1 MTFTRIASRLVSTRV
16 VGFKCKQ
23 YIGMLTLLAGTTLG
37 NSDANFNPRGGGGV
51 DRGEGGCNYWQ
62 QKNTIFASDEASRAL
77 FSATHGSVQTVLPL
91 GQ

>member
-51 DRGEGGCNYWQ
+51 DRGEILQ
-62 QKNTIFASDEASRAL
+62 QKITIFASGGFEASTAL
-77 FSATHGSVQTVLPL
+77 FSAAHGFVQTVPPL

>member
-37 NSDANFNPRGGGGV
+37 NSDANFNAREGV
-51 DRGEGGCNYWQ
+51 EWIGEKGVAT
-62 QKNTIFASDEASRAL
+62 KITSFASKGASRAL
-77 FSATHGSVQTVLPL
+77 FSATHGFVQTVSPL

>member
-37 NSDANFNPRGGGGV
+37 NSDANSIQ
-51 DRGEGGCNYWQ
+51 GEGGRVEWMEEILQ
-62 QKNTIFASDEASRAL
+62 QKITIFASGRFEASTAL
-77 FSATHGSVQTVLPL
+77 FSAAHEFVQTVPPL
-91 GQ
+91 AQ

>member
-51 DRGEGGCNYWQ
+51 DRGNGVATICNKKLQ
-62 QKNTIFASDEASRAL
+62 FLASKEASAAL
-77 FSATHGSVQTVLPL
+77 FSATHGFVQTVLPL